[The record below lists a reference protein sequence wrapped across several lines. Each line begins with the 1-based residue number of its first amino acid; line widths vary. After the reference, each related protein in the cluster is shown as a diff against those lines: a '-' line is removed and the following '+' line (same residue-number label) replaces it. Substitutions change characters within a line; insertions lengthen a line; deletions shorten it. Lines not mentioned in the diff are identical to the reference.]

1 MSAKGDGG
9 DFDGTIGHPQMRLD
23 FGAKAS
29 RAEATKPRP
38 TYDPSP
44 KHDPKHSWN
53 GAAINPIRSHEEGQ
67 RLLDTGFKLGKQIY
81 SITNRGE
88 IVKFQADKSPKNGYH
103 PYVVKSDD
111 DIPPKVRRWLLKTGK
126 ISKARYNKIRK
137 NKEK

>member
-29 RAEATKPRP
+29 RAEAATPKP

-44 KHDPKHSWN
+44 KHDPKHSWS

-81 SITNRGE
+81 NITDRGQV
-88 IVKFQADKSPKNGYH
+88 VKFQPGGDPDNGYH
-103 PYVVKSDD
+103 SYAVKSDD
-111 DIPPKVRRWLLKTGK
+111 DIPNKVRRWLLSNGK
-126 ISKARYNKIRK
+126 ISKARYNKMRK